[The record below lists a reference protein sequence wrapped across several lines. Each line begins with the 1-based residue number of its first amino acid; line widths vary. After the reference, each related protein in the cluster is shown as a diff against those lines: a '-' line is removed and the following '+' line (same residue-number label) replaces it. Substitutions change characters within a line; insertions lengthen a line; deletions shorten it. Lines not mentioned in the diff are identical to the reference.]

1 MTVKELAKAF
11 GISVGQLVTISG
23 YSKQGLYDVMAG
35 KNNTNKN
42 RFNAFLE
49 HLQFVSN
56 SIHEQDIAQARIEK
70 NIRDKMIAE
79 LKEREPIE

>member
-1 MTVKELAKAF
+1 MTVKELSKAF

>member
-35 KNNTNKN
+35 NNKSNEN
-42 RFNAFLE
+42 RFNAFLD
-49 HLQFVSN
+49 HLQLISN
-56 SIHEQDIAQARIEK
+56 GIHEHDIAQARIEK

>member
-11 GISVGQLVTISG
+11 RMNINMLSSISG
-23 YSKQGLYDVMAG
+23 YSRQGLYYVITG
-35 KNNTNKN
+35 KNKANKK
-42 RFNAFLE
+42 RFNAFLD
-49 HLQFVSN
+49 HLQFISN
-56 SIHEQDIAQARIEK
+56 SFHEQDIAQARIDK